1 MSIDGLFGGMS
12 VSASGMAAQR
22 ARMNVIAANIAH
34 AQDTDR
40 GDGKAYVRKEV
51 VFETVLDEA
60 GKELVRVSDVAEDVR
75 TPMERIHAPGHPDS
89 DKDGY
94 VTMPNV
100 SPVFEMT
107 DLVSASRS
115 YEANL
120 QVSRMLK
127 DMAERALE
135 LGR

>member
-1 MSIDGLFGGMS
+1 MGIDGLFGGMS

-22 ARMNVIAANIAH
+22 ARMNVIASNIAH
-34 AQDTDR
+34 AQDSDR
-40 GDGKAYVRKEV
+40 GDGTAYVRKEV
-51 VFETVLDEA
+51 IFESALDSA
-60 GKELVRVSDVAEDVR
+60 GNELVRVKSVAEDTR
-75 TPMERIHAPGHPDS
+75 TPMQRIHAPGHANA
-89 DKDGY
+89 DKDGF

-127 DMAERALE
+127 DMSERALE